1 MKLTALTAEQV
12 AQDND
17 QDYVVLEDLIR
28 NQVAVATAPNAPP
41 LFTTDVDPY
50 ALMAAYLENLP
61 AKKRQHYTCHCCRK
75 FIQKYG
81 GLVFINS
88 DGSTEPVFFCQRN
101 EQGIPLFSSS
111 RMKMT
116 KLIEKARVTGV
127 FESSENIWGTPQT
140 GPWTHLSGRNGHI
153 FCDRVKT
160 VDQYMAEKKEE
171 HHMLCRALA
180 DYSIEVVERTV
191 AILEADALDRSE
203 KTLGVAK
210 WFLKLHDSINEL
222 KSFAGSARQRDNLI
236 WAAVA
241 KAPPGWCHIRTTM
254 INTLLDDI
262 AAGMDLNE
270 VKRRWA
276 AKMHPLKYQRPTTP
290 PNEGAIKRAEEL
302 VAKLG
307 VAASLNRRFAK
318 LSDVTAWLWKPP
330 IRNVMPKIGGISF
343 RCDCGC
349 NVFESLGDYKYRC
362 NSCRMTYTGEP
373 ESPKGGG
380 VFDHLRKDKG
390 GKLPEL
396 ELPSKTMTWE
406 KFAEKVLP
414 TALEIEFYVPNGMQN
429 FYGLVTTVDP
439 NAPPILQWDTT
450 EQRNPVSQYVY
461 VNGSY
466 ASSWN
471 LSIGAWVKLN
481 GIFASPAHWHT
492 PEKFAHHTPGAYF
505 ALEGA
510 RDVAHTKGG
519 GLFPETLK
527 KEYHEIRSVIEAH
540 AKQASIAGKD
550 EPDQANGYAI
560 SKGAS
565 FTNIRLRVK
574 TTKGLENYIIDRWE

>member
-17 QDYVVLEDLIR
+17 QDYTTFEDLVR
-28 NQVAVATAPNAPP
+28 TQVAVATAPGALP
-41 LFTTDVDPY
+41 LFTTDVDPD
-50 ALMAAYLENLP
+50 ALWNAYLDNLP
-61 AKKRQHYTCHCCRK
+61 ADKRQHYNCHCCRK

-81 GLVFINS
+81 GLVFIGNN
-88 DGSTEPVFFCQRN
+88 GVTEPVFFSPYNQK
-101 EQGIPLFSSS
+101 GIPLFTLPQV
-111 RMKMT
+111 KMT

-127 FESSENIWGTPQT
+127 FESSEKVWGTPST

-153 FCDRVKT
+153 FCDRAKT
-160 VDQYMAEKKEE
+160 ADQHMAEKKEE

-180 DYSIEVVERTV
+180 DYSVEVVERAVT
-191 AILEADALDRSE
+191 ILEADALDRSE

-276 AKMHPLKYQRPTTP
+276 AKMHPTQYQRPQAP
-290 PNEGAIKRAEEL
+290 PKEGAIKRAEEL

-318 LSDVTAWLWKPP
+318 LSDVTAWLWKPA
-330 IRNVMPKIGGISF
+330 PKAL
-343 RCDCGC
+343 DP
-349 NVFESLGDYKYRC
+349 V
-362 NSCRMTYTGEP
+362 
-373 ESPKGGG
+373 KGGG
-380 VFDHLRKDKG
+380 VFDHLRRDKG
-390 GKLPEL
+390 GKLPDL
-396 ELPSKTMTWE
+396 ELLSKTMTWE

-429 FYGLVTTVDP
+429 FYGLVTAVDP
-439 NAPPILQWDTT
+439 NAPPILQWETT
-450 EQRNPVSQYVY
+450 E
-461 VNGSY
+461 
-466 ASSWN
+466 
-471 LSIGAWVKLN
+471 
-481 GIFASPAHWHT
+481 
-492 PEKFAHHTPGAYF
+492 
-505 ALEGA
+505 
-510 RDVAHTKGG
+510 
-519 GLFPETLK
+519 
-527 KEYHEIRSVIEAH
+527 
-540 AKQASIAGKD
+540 
-550 EPDQANGYAI
+550 
-560 SKGAS
+560 
-565 FTNIRLRVK
+565 
-574 TTKGLENYIIDRWE
+574 